1 MQRENTY
8 VALDGSTK
16 DYTPKIGKT
25 FTLGDKNKD
34 QKRVMSPKDAFKNG
48 ATAIVMGRSILKGNI
63 KKNIQKL
70 VKSLN

>member
-34 QKRVMSPKDAFKNG
+34 QDFYVVFDVINQNPQTGVDIDPKWV
-48 ATAIVMGRSILKGNI
+48 ATVEYK
-63 KKNIQKL
+63 
-70 VKSLN
+70 